1 MTSQGTTSYWFEI
14 NSENTVVGG
23 FTGGSF
29 PGIPWPVLNGEGVTG
44 PPWSTFTAIKGVQS
58 YTNFFVRTSI
68 QAIYFRLSFNRSEL
82 KMIGGAEQV
91 GVQGEP
97 GRGKYFDFDSVSYE
111 NNVLY
116 VRRSSALICTSQLR
130 LDWVTLFD
138 SKFGVKNC

>member
-1 MTSQGTTSYWFEI
+1 
-14 NSENTVVGG
+14 
-23 FTGGSF
+23 
-29 PGIPWPVLNGEGVTG
+29 
-44 PPWSTFTAIKGVQS
+44 
-58 YTNFFVRTSI
+58 
-68 QAIYFRLSFNRSEL
+68 L
-82 KMIGGAEQV
+82 KTIGGAEQV